1 MTIRMRWPI
10 CWALGLALIWSG
22 GVGVERA
29 AAEPPPAP
37 VPGASP
43 DFDGD
48 GRPDLAIGGL
58 YGGVQIRYGDDREQE
73 LAERDLGSEQD
84 AIPGEALLA
93 RDVNGDGYADLL
105 LTDEDA
111 RELLV
116 LLGGPS
122 GLIAQSVH
130 RYPAPSGARTFGH
143 AIALV
148 TKPAKLLVAGGEQTS
163 VKGGSLAVYPLGSDG
178 LPSGT
183 PFWINQNSAGV
194 PGTAESGDEFGFSLA
209 AEGSTLVVG
218 VPGEDIGKV
227 KDAGN
232 IVVLTYTGGTSFSG
246 VGIGQNSSGVADK
259 AENNDQFGHAVAI
272 GNGYLA
278 VGVPGESSGA
288 GMVQVFTAAAKPTPK
303 YTIDQNSKG
312 VPGGNERGD
321 LFGASVALARL
332 CSGKVGVVVGAP
344 GEQIGVGDGA
354 GWVVPF
360 SRSGS
365 CPSRLIVEGP
375 GEILSGSRVEGGLL
389 GSSVTTLRAPG
400 AATDTVVLGGSGI
413 EDVSGSRVYTLNA
426 SYTSGTKAYAGPAAP
441 YERLGLSPLG

>member
-1 MTIRMRWPI
+1 MPNPGVDPADDESTKPPRGSSSPCGRSIGADISRDGNYLLVARYH
-10 CWALGLALIWSG
+10 GWSS
-22 GVGVERA
+22 
-29 AAEPPPAP
+29 AEL
-37 VPGASP
+37 
-43 DFDGD
+43 F
-48 GRPDLAIGGL
+48 L
-58 YGGVQIRYGDDREQE
+58 
-73 LAERDLGSEQD
+73 RDLRHLPKGKAD
-84 AIPGEALLA
+84 APTSSKDFVPLA
-93 RDVNGDGYADLL
+93 VGKSAHYSAEVYKDQIYL

-122 GLIAQSVH
+122 GLIARSVH

-143 AIALV
+143 AITLV
-148 TKPAKLLVAGGEQTS
+148 TKPAKLLVVGAEQTS
-163 VKGGSLAVYPLGSDG
+163 VKGGSLAVYPLASDG

-321 LFGASVALARL
+321 LFGASV
-332 CSGKVGVVVGAP
+332 VV
-344 GEQIGVGDGA
+344 Q
-354 GWVVPF
+354 F
-360 SRSGS
+360 
-365 CPSRLIVEGP
+365 
-375 GEILSGSRVEGGLL
+375 
-389 GSSVTTLRAPG
+389 
-400 AATDTVVLGGSGI
+400 
-413 EDVSGSRVYTLNA
+413 
-426 SYTSGTKAYAGPAAP
+426 
-441 YERLGLSPLG
+441 